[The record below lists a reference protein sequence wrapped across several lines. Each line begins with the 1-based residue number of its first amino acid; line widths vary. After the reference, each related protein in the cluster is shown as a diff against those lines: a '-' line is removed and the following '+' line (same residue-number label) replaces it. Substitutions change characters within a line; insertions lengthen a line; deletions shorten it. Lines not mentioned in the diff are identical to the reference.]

1 MGANELRVEDNN
13 TSAASGCSYTDGAQY
28 VGCQVAAKGWP
39 QPQNMGGGRGSRK
52 CKRCKRKSCHCKKRK
67 SSKKGGFLGKAAV
80 PFGLLAAL
88 KHTQKKRATR
98 KSKKFRK
105 SKKSKKS
112 RKSRK

>member
-67 SSKKGGFLGKAAV
+67 SSKKGGFIGKAAV

-88 KHTQKKRATR
+88 KHTQKR
-98 KSKKFRK
+98 KSKKGGKK
-105 SKKSKKS
+105 SKKYRKS